1 MHLILLFM
9 GVMAAWGALATALFA
24 FGIWV
29 VTIDDP
35 RLKPFGSNWLSA
47 MFWPFLPLFSWIE
60 SKFRISRG
68 QRPAVLAKTREVGT
82 DPEAQRM
89 KRFGT
94 VREAKDYLAGRIT
107 KEAELE
113 GAKLT
118 EVERK
123 MLYFTETGWT
133 LPDMKEVSAE
143 FDRGYNQEEYE
154 RKIARLVSKIQA
166 NDETQNEQEQEA
178 WDWAVEKL
186 SHGDHY
192 ILVLIHAAEPQ
203 RNLARHWLKVL
214 AAALGL
220 FAFAALDIWFRQ
232 WMREH

>member
-1 MHLILLFM
+1 MHLILLFV
-9 GVMAAWGALATALFA
+9 GVMAAWIGLATALFA

-35 RLKPFGSNWLSA
+35 RLKPIGSNLLSA

-82 DPEAQRM
+82 DLEAQRM
-89 KRFGT
+89 KWFGT
-94 VREAKDYLAGRIT
+94 VREAKDYLANRIT
-107 KEAELE
+107 KEAERE
-113 GAKLT
+113 GVQLT
-118 EVERK
+118 EIERK
-123 MLYFTETGWT
+123 ILYFTEVGWT
-133 LPDMKEVSAE
+133 LPEMKEVSAE
-143 FDRGYNQEEYE
+143 FDRDYNQDEYE
-154 RKIARLVSKIQA
+154 RKIAKLVSKILA

-178 WDWAVEKL
+178 WDRAVEKL

-192 ILVLIHAAEPQ
+192 MLVLIHAAEPQ

-220 FAFAALDIWFRQ
+220 LAFTALDSWFRQ